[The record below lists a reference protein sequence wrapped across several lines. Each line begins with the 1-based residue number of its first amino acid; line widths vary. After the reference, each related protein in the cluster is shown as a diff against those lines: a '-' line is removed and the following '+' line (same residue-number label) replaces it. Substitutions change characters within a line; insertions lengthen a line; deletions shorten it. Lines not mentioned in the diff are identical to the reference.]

1 MLSPGRGFEL
11 SRSPRGRRPG
21 WPVLPVL
28 SAALLVA
35 GLLAGCGGGADSTTV
50 KSPPAAVATVSQQ
63 GVRVELR
70 WTPASALK
78 GTLAATFSP
87 LRKGFHL
94 YSAQLPATGIEGVGR
109 PTRLEV
115 GGRLVA
121 TAQATADRAV
131 TSLHIAGVDA
141 PVPVYPDGPVTL
153 WLPVQLSGA
162 GPNQVWLS
170 YAACSSSTCLPPV
183 TRLPVTLTLP

>member
-1 MLSPGRGFEL
+1 MA
-11 SRSPRGRRPG
+11 
-21 WPVLPVL
+21 
-28 SAALLVA
+28 AALLVL
-35 GLLAGCGGGADSTTV
+35 GLLVGCGGSGSGPEAAPGSST
-50 KSPPAAVATVSQQ
+50 PAAIASVSQQ
-63 GVRVELR
+63 GVRVDLR
-70 WTPASALK
+70 WTPASARN
-78 GTLAATFSP
+78 GTLAATFAP

-121 TAQATADRAV
+121 MAPATADRAV
-131 TSLHIAGVDA
+131 TSLHVAGVDA

-153 WLPVQLSGA
+153 WVPVQLSGS
-162 GPNQVWLS
+162 GPDQVWLS

-183 TRLPVTLTLP
+183 TRLPVPLTLP